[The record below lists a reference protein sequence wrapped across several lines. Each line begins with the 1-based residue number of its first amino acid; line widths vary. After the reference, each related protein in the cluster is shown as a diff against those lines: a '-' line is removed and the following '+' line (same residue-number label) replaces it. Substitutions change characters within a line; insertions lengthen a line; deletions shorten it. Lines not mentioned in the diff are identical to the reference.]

1 MAPKPKL
8 VVLHPIHGYKIKPA
22 QDHKVMK
29 RNARERNRVQTVNC
43 GFERLRQM
51 VPSAVA
57 DKKMSKVNILGHA
70 VEYIHC
76 LHSYLQQCNNG
87 GHNMA
92 NPMPSPAGF
101 MSPNLTMQH
110 MNQSMTSEYYGHQM
124 ASPMSPN
131 IYSPSHSVYSN
142 QMASPVAGYTS
153 PMTPPSSIDPAA
165 NRFCMTPAGNHGNYD
180 DSGIYSPKSSYS
192 QNSNLSP
199 ANFTP
204 SSMQYSPLA
213 ASTAAVPLTP
223 EISPYYSTSEAST
236 SHFNFQNCGGVEYQ
250 QTENEKIH
258 QTQVSEESSDE
269 DLLDAIA
276 EWQNEPTTSFV

>member
-8 VVLHPIHGYKIKPA
+8 VVLHPVHGYKIKPA
-22 QDHKVMK
+22 QDLKTMK

-43 GFERLRQM
+43 GFERLRLM
-51 VPSAVA
+51 VPSAAA

-76 LHSYLQQCNNG
+76 LHSFLQQCNNG
-87 GHNMA
+87 GHSMA

-101 MSPNLTMQH
+101 MSPNPAMHH

-131 IYSPSHSVYSN
+131 VFSPSHNVYAN
-142 QMASPVAGYTS
+142 QMASPAAGYTS

-165 NRFCMTPAGNHGNYD
+165 NRFCMTPAGSSHSNYD
-180 DSGIYSPKSSYS
+180 DSGIYSPKSSFTP
-192 QNSNLSP
+192 NSNFSP

-204 SSMQYSPLA
+204 SSVQYSPMA
-213 ASTAAVPLTP
+213 ATSAAPLTP
-223 EISPYYSTSEAST
+223 EFSPYYNTNEAST
-236 SHFNFQNCGGVEYQ
+236 SHFNFQGCGA
-250 QTENEKIH
+250 ENDRIEHEKMR
-258 QTQVSEESSDE
+258 QTQISEESSDD

-276 EWQNEPTTSFV
+276 EWQNEPATTFA